1 MSAEPEAP
9 ADDISAARRRPAGG
23 LLRGRNFGLFWAGE
37 SVSGFGSA
45 ITTVALP
52 LVAVSTLHASTGMV
66 AMLTAANWLPW
77 LLIGLPAGTW
87 VDRWPRRRTMLAA
100 DLVSAAVL
108 VAIPI
113 AARTA
118 VLTIA
123 ALLAAALVAGT
134 SGMFFNLAFNGYL
147 PHLLTSSSDRLEG
160 NSKLQTSASAA
171 QVAGPGLGGLLAQV
185 AGAVCGLLIDAVTF
199 LVSAACLLSV
209 RTGPEPRPG
218 RADRPGMVRQI
229 AEGLEVFRQGG
240 FLLPMLAVA
249 TMINCGML
257 SVWALRVVF
266 LVRTDG
272 AAPGTAGALISLSS
286 LGGILG
292 AALASRTVSRFGSAR
307 TYLAVNIA
315 AAPFMLLLP
324 ASGPGWRL
332 TLFAAGSFAVMAS
345 ATMSGV
351 ITVTFRGNYIP
362 GHLLGR
368 VTAATGF
375 VVAGTVPLGAAAAGA
390 LATAFGIRTA
400 MWALAILFAVTP
412 FPLLATS
419 LRTMRD
425 FPTHP
430 PERLVGMV
438 PSAPALPGACPRRE
452 VPSACEQAASG
463 TATPLG

>member
-1 MSAEPEAP
+1 MDAGPEAAAERMP
-9 ADDISAARRRPAGG
+9 AASRNPVGG
-23 LLRGRNFGLFWAGE
+23 LLRTRNFGLFWLGE

-52 LVAVSTLHASTGMV
+52 LVAVSNLHASTAMV
-66 AMLTAANWLPW
+66 ALLTAVTWLPW
-77 LLIGLPAGTW
+77 LLLGLPAGTW
-87 VDRWPRRRTMLAA
+87 VDRWSRRRTMLTA

-108 VAIPI
+108 VAVPI
-113 AARTA
+113 AAWA
-118 VLTIA
+118 GVLTIA
-123 ALLAAALVAGT
+123 ALLAAALACGT

-147 PHLLTSSSDRLEG
+147 PHLLPCARDRLEG
-160 NSKLQTSASAA
+160 NGKLQTSASVA

-185 AGAVCGLLIDAVTF
+185 AGAVCGLLIDAITF
-199 LVSAACLLSV
+199 VASAACLLSL
-209 RTGPEPRPG
+209 RPGPEPTPA
-218 RADRPGMVRQI
+218 RADRPGMFRQI
-229 AEGLEVFRQGG
+229 AEGFAVFRQGG

-257 SVWALRVVF
+257 SIWALRIVF
-266 LVRTDG
+266 LVRSDG

-292 AALASRTVSRFGSAR
+292 AALASRAVSRFGSAR
-307 TYLAVNIA
+307 TYLASNVA
-315 AAPFMLLLP
+315 TAPFMLLLP

-332 TLFAAGSFAVMAS
+332 VLFAAGSFVVMAS

-362 GHLLGR
+362 AHLLGR

-390 LATAFGIRTA
+390 LATALGIRTA

-412 FPLLATS
+412 LPLLATS
-419 LRTMRD
+419 LRHMRD
-425 FPTHP
+425 FP
-430 PERLVGMV
+430 VQ
-438 PSAPALPGACPRRE
+438 PR
-452 VPSACEQAASG
+452 P
-463 TATPLG
+463 